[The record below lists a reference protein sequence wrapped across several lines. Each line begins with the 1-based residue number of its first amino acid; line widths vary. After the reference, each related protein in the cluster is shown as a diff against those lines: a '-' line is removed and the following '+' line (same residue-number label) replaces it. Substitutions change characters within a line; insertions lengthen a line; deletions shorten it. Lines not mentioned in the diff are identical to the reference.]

1 MPHPSQKYGTFIRN
15 ALTEIIRSKDA
26 TTGER
31 LEACKLL
38 WKLLASA
45 TKGKPRGRAFTKK
58 VNGEAKDQRERINRL
73 TTASELITSRAS
85 QS

>member
-1 MPHPSQKYGTFIRN
+1 M
-15 ALTEIIRSKDA
+15 
-26 TTGER
+26 
-31 LEACKLL
+31 L
-38 WKLLASA
+38 WKILASA

-85 QS
+85 QTCLM